1 MEIYQS
7 WQGFKG
13 KQASIAVGL
22 GNFDGVHLGHQKL
35 LGALVNTALRLE
47 EKSAVFT
54 FHPHPEMVLN
64 SKNAPPLLL
73 TQEVK
78 EKLISK
84 MGVDLLFRI
93 PFTLEFSR
101 MEPEVFIEKVLY
113 EGLNVRDVFI
123 GYNYTFGYK
132 GRGTAALLE
141 EYSGRC
147 DYRLHVLPPVIVDN
161 QAVSSTLIRN
171 LLKEGEVAEAARFL
185 GYPPFFEGVVVVG
198 DRRGAALGISTI
210 NLEYSM
216 DFLLPANGVYVV
228 KVDVEQDTYLGVAN
242 IGNRPTFYDYSSRPG
257 VEVHL
262 LDFTGDLYGK
272 IVSVHFTRRLRDEK
286 KFSSSD
292 ELIVQIRQDIQRARE
307 NS

>member
-7 WQGFKG
+7 WQGFEG
-13 KQASIAVGL
+13 KQARIAIGL

-35 LGALVNTALRLE
+35 LGALVDTARRQD

-54 FHPHPEMVLN
+54 FHPHPIVVLN
-64 SKNAPPLLL
+64 PKNAPPLLL
-73 TQEVK
+73 TQEAK
-78 EKLISK
+78 ERLISK
-84 MGVDLLFRI
+84 LGVDLLFRI

-101 MEPEVFIEKVLY
+101 MEPEFFIEKVLY

-132 GRGTAALLE
+132 GRGTADLLK
-141 EYSGRC
+141 EYSSRC
-147 DYRLHVLPPVIVDN
+147 NYRLHVLPPVIVDN

-171 LLKEGEVAEAARFL
+171 LLKEGEITEAASYL

-198 DRRGAALGISTI
+198 DRRGTALGISTI
-210 NLEYSM
+210 NLEYNM

-228 KVDVEQDTYLGVAN
+228 KVNVDQDTYLGVAN
-242 IGNRPTFYDYSSRPG
+242 IGNRPTFYDYSARPG

-262 LDFTGDLYGK
+262 LDFSGDLYGK
-272 IVSVHFTRRLRDEK
+272 FVSVHFIRRLRDEK

-292 ELIVQIRQDIQRARE
+292 ELIVQIKQDIQRART
-307 NS
+307 NT

>member
-1 MEIYQS
+1 MEVYQS
-7 WQGFKG
+7 WQGFEGRQTK
-13 KQASIAVGL
+13 IAVGL

-35 LGALVNTALRLE
+35 LGDLVDTARQRN

-54 FHPHPEMVLN
+54 FHPHPAMVLN
-64 SKNAPPLLL
+64 PKNALPLLL
-73 TQEVK
+73 TQEAK
-78 EKLISK
+78 EELISR

-101 MEPEVFIEKVLY
+101 MEPEIFIEKVLCK
-113 EGLNVRDVFI
+113 GLNVRDVFI

-132 GRGTAALLE
+132 GRGNAELLE
-141 EYSGRC
+141 EYSSRYN
-147 DYRLHVLPPVIVDN
+147 YRLHVLPPVIVDN

-171 LLKEGEVAEAARFL
+171 LLKEGEVTEAARYL
-185 GYPPFFEGVVVVG
+185 GYQPFFEGLVVVG
-198 DRRGAALGISTI
+198 DRRGTTLGISTI

-228 KVDVEQDTYLGVAN
+228 KVGVDQDTYLGVAN
-242 IGNRPTFYDYSSRPG
+242 IGNRPTFYDYSARPG

-262 LDFTGDLYGK
+262 LDFSGDLYGK
-272 IVSVHFTRRLRDEK
+272 FVSVHFTRRLRDEK
-286 KFSSSD
+286 KFSTSD

-307 NS
+307 NI

>member
-7 WQGFKG
+7 WQGFKE
-13 KQASIAVGL
+13 KQAKIAVGL

-35 LGALVNTALRLE
+35 LGALVDTARRLE

-64 SKNAPPLLL
+64 PRNAPPMLLS
-73 TQEVK
+73 QGAK
-78 EKLISK
+78 EQLISR
-84 MGVDLLFRI
+84 MGVDLFFRI
-93 PFTLEFSR
+93 PFTLDFSR
-101 MEPEVFIEKVLY
+101 MEPELFIEKVLY

-141 EYSGRC
+141 EYSGRY
-147 DYRLHVLPPVIVDN
+147 DYRLHVLPPVIIDN

-228 KVDVEQDTYLGVAN
+228 KVDVDQDTYLGVAN
-242 IGNRPTFYDYSSRPG
+242 IGNRPTFYDYSARPG
-257 VEVHL
+257 IEVHL

-292 ELIVQIRQDIQRARE
+292 ELVVQIRQDIQRARE
-307 NS
+307 NT